1 MRKAD
6 KVFEQKPSVD
16 ALLITS
22 EKNRFYYTGF
32 ASTFG
37 YLVMLKE
44 KNYFITDSRYIEMA
58 KILEKDAELIE
69 TTGGNAFGLVSDI
82 LKQNNVKT
90 VGFEDTEIT
99 YSEYTGFCEKLV
111 GFELVPVGD
120 AILVQRRFKTDDEIE
135 FITKAQKITD
145 KAFKNILNFIK
156 PDVTE
161 LDVAVELEYQM
172 RKNGASG
179 LAFDTIV
186 ASGQNGS
193 KPHAHPTDKKNKT
206 RRRSDDGLRCQVQR
220 LLLRHD

>member
-1 MRKAD
+1 
-6 KVFEQKPSVD
+6 
-16 ALLITS
+16 
-22 EKNRFYYTGF
+22 
-32 ASTFG
+32 
-37 YLVMLKE
+37 
-44 KNYFITDSRYIEMA
+44 MA

-172 RKNGASG
+172 RKTERAVLLSTLLSRRDRTAAS
-179 LAFDTIV
+179 
-186 ASGQNGS
+186 
-193 KPHAHPTDKKNKT
+193 PTRIPLTKNKT